1 MAVALMFISMFG
13 MMAIGVP
20 LGVCLIAP
28 CFIMLLANP
37 LTSVEFLAQTF
48 YSGTASFSMIAI
60 PFFMICGDIMNLGGI
75 SKRLVNLA
83 NAIFGRV
90 TGSLGY
96 VAILACMF
104 FGAVSGS
111 AVATVAAIGGIMIP
125 EMVREGYDRF
135 YATALCACAGG
146 LGIIVPPSY
155 PLVIYGI
162 TVNESIGDLFLA
174 GTIPAVLVGVALMV
188 VNYFYCKKHN
198 IRGHKK
204 FSWKNLGKSFK
215 ESILALLMPIII
227 LGGIYTGAFSATESA
242 VVATIYGIIIG
253 CFVYKEVSFKNLWKM
268 YKNTATFSGGMML
281 TVAPATAVGTMFA
294 YLGVTAAINGFFL
307 GLTSSRVVVMLIVVV
322 ILFLI
327 GMFLQTT
334 PAIVIFGPVL
344 LGVVKQYGISTLQ
357 FGIIMDLALA
367 IGFCTPPVCANMFVA
382 QSMTGLPLFKI
393 VKRAVPFIIALVL
406 CLVIVCLFPDISSG
420 LVTLLSKK

>member
-1 MAVALMFISMFG
+1 MAVAVMFG
-13 MMAIGVP
+13 SMVIMMAIGVP

-28 CFIMLLANP
+28 CFLMLLVNP
-37 LTSVEFLAQTF
+37 LTSVEFLAQVF

-75 SKRLVNLA
+75 SKRLVKLA
-83 NAIFGRV
+83 NACFGKI

-96 VAILACMF
+96 VAILSCMF

-125 EMVREGYDRF
+125 EMVREGYDKF

-174 GTIPAVLVGVALMV
+174 GTVPAILVGIALCI

-198 IRGHKK
+198 IRGHET
-204 FSWKNLGKSFK
+204 FSWKNVGKAFVDA
-215 ESILALLMPIII
+215 ILALLMPIII
-227 LGGIYTGAFSATESA
+227 LGGIYSGVFSATESA

-253 CFVYKEVSFKNLWKM
+253 CFVYKEVSFKDLWKM

-294 YLGVTAAINGFFL
+294 YMGVTAAINSFFL
-307 GLTSSRVVVMLIVVV
+307 DLTSSRVIVMLIMVV

-344 LGVVKQYGISTLQ
+344 LNVVRQYGISTLQ

-382 QSMTGLPLFKI
+382 QSMTGLPLLKI
-393 VKRAVPFIIALVL
+393 VKRGIPFIIALVV
-406 CLVIVCLFPDISSG
+406 CLIIVCLFPEISSG
-420 LVTLLSKK
+420 LVTLLRK

>member
-1 MAVALMFISMFG
+1 MAVAVMFITMFLF
-13 MMAIGVP
+13 MAIGVP

-28 CFIMLLANP
+28 CFLMLAIDP
-37 LTSVEFLAQTF
+37 VTSQEFLAQTF

-75 SKRLVNLA
+75 SKRLVKLA
-83 NAIFGRV
+83 NACFGRI

-125 EMVREGYDRF
+125 EMVREGYDKY
-135 YATALCACAGG
+135 YAAALCGCAGG

-174 GTIPAVLVGVALMV
+174 GTVPAVLIGVALML
-188 VNYFYCKKHN
+188 VNFFYCKKHN
-198 IRGHKK
+198 IRGHEK
-204 FSWKNLGKSFK
+204 FAIKNVGKAFID
-215 ESILALLMPIII
+215 SILALLMPIII
-227 LGGIYTGAFSATESA
+227 LGGIYSGIFSATESA
-242 VVATIYGIIIG
+242 VVATAYGIILAV
-253 CFVYKEVSFKNLWKM
+253 FVYKEVSFADLWKM
-268 YKNTATFSGGMML
+268 YKNTATFSSGMML
-281 TVAPATAVGTMFA
+281 TVAPATAVGTIFA
-294 YLGVTAAINGFFL
+294 YLGVTAAINGFFMSI
-307 GLTSSRVVVMLIVVV
+307 TSSKYIVMIIMVG

-344 LGVVKQYGISTLQ
+344 LNVVKQYGISPLQ
-357 FGIIMDLALA
+357 FGIIMDIALA

-382 QSMTGLPLFKI
+382 QSLTGLPLLKI
-393 VKRAVPFIIALVL
+393 VKKAIPFIIALIL
-406 CLVIVCLFPDISSG
+406 CLLLVACFPQISSG
-420 LVTLLSKK
+420 IVTMIRSK